1 MPTIQKLSATAKAM
15 SVALGGAAVAVSG
28 ANAAVMQGTGGTL
41 TVTLDGVSDQ
51 VNWDIDGDGAR
62 DFVLWENNEGVL
74 ITLFVN
80 LADWITTTSRFS
92 VTPGPVNGSGI
103 VAPSAFNAGIDKLA
117 SSIRVGPTLASGAFA
132 QGYQFRTVIQK
143 IQSSTGGGGTTTFSS
158 ARNGFEDGGNLIGLR
173 FAISSNTHYA

>member
-62 DFVLWENNEGVL
+62 DFVL
-74 ITLFVN
+74 
-80 LADWITTTSRFS
+80 
-92 VTPGPVNGSGI
+92 
-103 VAPSAFNAGIDKLA
+103 
-117 SSIRVGPTLASGAFA
+117 
-132 QGYQFRTVIQK
+132 
-143 IQSSTGGGGTTTFSS
+143 
-158 ARNGFEDGGNLIGLR
+158 
-173 FAISSNTHYA
+173 